1 MEVGTIPM
9 PDSYPQIPLL
19 QLPRNAVLSCL
30 LSGKR
35 AILAPPCIP
44 KQPFQT
50 IQVEREFS
58 LLA

>member
-1 MEVGTIPM
+1 MEVDTIPM

-30 LSGKR
+30 LSGER